1 MRARGNRGRARRAH
15 SYHVGAKGPAPI
27 VNDEP
32 AQRHESNA
40 RGVARSASI
49 VGLAVF
55 SSRILGLVREQ
66 VFAAFFG
73 AGAANDAFVMAFRI
87 PNLFRD
93 LLAEGALSSA
103 FVKTFSGKLEKE
115 GPEPAMRL
123 ANKVMNALGLAV
135 ALLCVLGMAFAPQLV
150 DALAPGFD
158 GATRE
163 LTISLSRW
171 MFPFLL
177 LVALAAVA
185 MGTLNARGVFGMP
198 AMASTFFN
206 AGSIVVGLFASW
218 WFAPE
223 HVGAIVSSLLEGD
236 APPRDFA
243 QEARAIFGMAIG
255 VLAGGLLQ
263 FTCQLPALARAGYR
277 HRLDLDFRDD
287 GLRDVLR
294 LMGPAVIGAAAV
306 QVNVF
311 VNNNF
316 ASRLDEGAVSV
327 LNYAFRLMQF
337 PIGVFGVAIATATL
351 PAISRAAARQDRD
364 EFRATLASSL
374 RFALFLTMPSAV
386 GLIVLGDP
394 ILALIYERGQFTAA
408 DTARTAETLAC
419 YSLGLVGY
427 SLIKILA
434 PAFYALDDAKT
445 PARISLASILV
456 NLVLNAALVGVLAE
470 RGLALSTALVATLN
484 ALFLF
489 ELLRRRCGPLRGG
502 YLLDGIVR
510 IGVASAA
517 LGVTCHFVRLG
528 LDARFPARETLD
540 RAIVTFG
547 AMLAGGVVFWI
558 VARWLRVEEADRVR
572 GMLRRR
578 STPNAG

>member
-1 MRARGNRGRARRAH
+1 V
-15 SYHVGAKGPAPI
+15 SDDSK
-27 VNDEP
+27 
-32 AQRHESNA
+32 AQNEVKAS
-40 RGVARSASI
+40 GVARSASI

-73 AGAANDAFVMAFRI
+73 AGAVNDAFVVAFRI

-103 FVKTFSGKLEKE
+103 FVKTFTSKLEKE
-115 GPEPAMRL
+115 GPDSALRL

-158 GATRE
+158 GEKRD
-163 LTISLSRW
+163 LTIQLTRL

-206 AGSIVVGLFASW
+206 AGSIVVGLLACW
-218 WFAPE
+218 LLAPE
-223 HVGAIVSSLLEGD
+223 HVAAVTNSILAGEAI
-236 APPRDFA
+236 PRDA
-243 QEARAIFGMAIG
+243 ISESRAIFGMACG
-255 VLAGGLLQ
+255 VLVGGLLQ
-263 FTCQLPALARAGYR
+263 LGCQFPSLARQGFSFR
-277 HRLDLDFRDD
+277 PDLHFQDD
-287 GLRDVLR
+287 GLREVLR

-351 PAISRAAARQDRD
+351 PSISRSAARGNKD
-364 EFRATLASSL
+364 EFRSTLASSL

-386 GLIVLGDP
+386 GLIVLGEP
-394 ILALIYERGQFTAA
+394 ILAMIYERGQFDAE
-408 DTARTAETLAC
+408 DTARTAQTLAC
-419 YSLGLVGY
+419 YAIGLVGY

-445 PARISLASILV
+445 PARISLISIAV
-456 NLVLNAALVGVLAE
+456 NFGLNAALVGVLRE

-484 ALFLF
+484 AVILF
-489 ELLRRRCGPLRGG
+489 ELLRRRAGPLRGG
-502 YLLDGIVR
+502 YIVDGIVR
-510 IGVASAA
+510 IGAASAA
-517 LGVTCHFVRLG
+517 LAIACHLTHLG
-528 LDARFPARETLD
+528 LLGVFPD
-540 RAIVTFG
+540 RTTTHHAIVSFG
-547 AMLAGGVVFWI
+547 SMAVGGIVFWL
-558 VARWLRVEEADRVR
+558 VVSLLRVEEAGRVR
-572 GMLRRR
+572 DLLRRR
-578 STPNAG
+578 ANKAAP

>member
-1 MRARGNRGRARRAH
+1 MAR
-15 SYHVGAKGPAPI
+15 SYHVGAKGLDSI
-27 VNDEP
+27 VKDDPER
-32 AQRHESNA
+32 RHETNA
-40 RGVARSASI
+40 RGVARSASV

-103 FVKTFSGKLEKE
+103 FVKTFAGKLEKD
-115 GPEPAMRL
+115 GLEPAMRL

-135 ALLCVLGMAFAPQLV
+135 AALCVLGMAFAPWIV

-158 GATRE
+158 GATRD

-185 MGTLNARGVFGMP
+185 MGTLNARGVFGVP

-206 AGSIVVGLFASW
+206 AGSIVVGLLASW

-223 HVGAIVSSLLEGD
+223 HVGAIVSSLLDG
-236 APPRDFA
+236 AVPPRDFV
-243 QEARAIFGMAIG
+243 QEARAIFGMAVG

-263 FTCQLPALARAGYR
+263 LTCQFPALSRVGYR
-277 HRLDLDFRDD
+277 HRVDLDLGDP

-351 PAISRAAARQDRD
+351 PAISRAAARGDRD

-374 RFALFLTMPSAV
+374 RFALFLTMPSAI

-394 ILALIYERGQFTAA
+394 ILALIYERGQFGPA

-445 PARISLASILV
+445 PARISLASIAV
-456 NLVLNAALVGVLAE
+456 NLALNAALVGILAE

-489 ELLRRRCGPLRGG
+489 ELLRRRAGPLRGG

-517 LGVTCHFVRLG
+517 LGVACHFARLG
-528 LDARFPARETLD
+528 LDGFFPARATLD
-540 RAIVTFG
+540 RAAVTFG
-547 AMLAGGVVFWI
+547 SMLAGGIAFWV
-558 VARWLRVEEADRVR
+558 VARILRVEESDRLLAL
-572 GMLRRR
+572 LRRR
-578 STPNAG
+578 APGPTA

>member
-1 MRARGNRGRARRAH
+1 MPRRGNDVVTDPSDDATQRREA
-15 SYHVGAKGPAPI
+15 G
-27 VNDEP
+27 
-32 AQRHESNA
+32 A

-73 AGAANDAFVMAFRI
+73 AGKVNDAFVVAFRI

-103 FVKTFSGKLEKE
+103 FVKTFSAKLEK
-115 GPEPAMRL
+115 GGVEPAMRL
-123 ANKVMNALGLAV
+123 AGKVMNALGLAV
-135 ALLCVLGMAFAPQLV
+135 AILCVLGIVFSPQLV
-150 DALAPGFD
+150 AALAPGFD
-158 GATRE
+158 AATHDLAVE
-163 LTISLSRW
+163 LTRL

-206 AGSIVVGLFASW
+206 AGSIVVGLLSAYLI
-218 WFAPE
+218 APE
-223 HVGAIVSSLLEGD
+223 HVGAVVTSLADGTVL
-236 APPRDFA
+236 PRDFA
-243 QEARAIFGMAIG
+243 AEARAIFGMAIG

-263 FTCQLPALARAGYR
+263 LTCQFPALARTGYR
-277 HRLDLDFRDD
+277 HTADFAFRDD
-287 GLRDVLR
+287 GLKDVLT

-351 PAISRAAARQDRD
+351 PAISRAAARGDQD
-364 EFRATLASSL
+364 EFRATLASSI
-374 RFALFLTMPSAV
+374 RFALFLTVPSAV
-386 GLIVLGDP
+386 GLVVLGEP
-394 ILALIYERGQFTAA
+394 IIALIYERGQFDAA
-408 DTARTAETLAC
+408 ATTRTAETLAC
-419 YSLGLVGY
+419 YALGLVGY
-427 SLIKILA
+427 SLIKLLA

-445 PARISLASILV
+445 PARLSLLSIV
-456 NLVLNAALVGVLAE
+456 TNLVLNAALVGTLRE

-489 ELLRRRCGPLRGG
+489 ELLRRKAGPLRGG
-502 YLLDGIVR
+502 YIVDGIVR
-510 IGVASAA
+510 IVVAAGA
-517 LGVTCHFVRLG
+517 LGVTCHVARLG
-528 LDARFPARETLD
+528 LEQWFTDRSTLAHA
-540 RAIVTFG
+540 AIVFG
-547 AMLAGGVVFWI
+547 AMAAGGFVYFA
-558 VARWLRVEEADRVR
+558 VAMMLRIEEAKRVR
-572 GMLRRR
+572 SLLRR
-578 STPNAG
+578 